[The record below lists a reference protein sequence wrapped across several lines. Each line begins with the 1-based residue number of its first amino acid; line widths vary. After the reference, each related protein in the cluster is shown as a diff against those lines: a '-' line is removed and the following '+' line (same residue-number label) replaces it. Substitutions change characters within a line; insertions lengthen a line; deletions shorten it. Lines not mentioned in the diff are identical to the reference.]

1 MLVTFMSDWQP
12 SASIQ
17 QLTQR
22 AQLLT
27 QVRQFFA
34 QHNVL
39 EVETP
44 LLCSHAVTDPHMPI
58 LTADN
63 PLLGEQ
69 PYYLQS
75 SPEYA
80 MKRLLAAGSGPIYQ
94 LCKAFRGGEQ
104 SCRHN
109 PEFTMLEWYRPGF
122 DHFQLMAEISDLL
135 VAVMAA
141 PAAQQIAY
149 GELFQQY
156 LAINPHTATAK
167 ELEQVARQHID
178 IQMHSDQC
186 DDWLNLLIAEVIEP
200 KLGFAAPLFIYD
212 YPASQAALAKVAMD
226 ANGHAVAQRFELYVQ
241 GIELANGYFELT
253 DSAEQARRF
262 QQEQQ
267 QRQQLAKPVM
277 ASDSYLLAAL
287 ESGLPECAGVAL
299 GFDRLVMLVLQQNNI
314 SDVLSFTSDR
324 A

>member
-1 MLVTFMSDWQP
+1 MSVWQP
-12 SASIQ
+12 SAAISRLQ
-17 QLTQR
+17 HR
-22 AQLLT
+22 AQLLAQT
-27 QVRQFFA
+27 RQFFA
-34 QHNVL
+34 ERGVL

-44 LLCSHAVTDPHMPI
+44 LLCQHAVTDPHMPI
-58 LTADN
+58 LAADN

-104 SCRHN
+104 SRRHN
-109 PEFTMLEWYRPGF
+109 PEFSMLEWYRPGF
-122 DHFQLMAEISDLL
+122 DHFQLMDEISDLL
-135 VAVMAA
+135 IALMAV
-141 PAAQQIAY
+141 PAAQQISY
-149 GELFQQY
+149 GELFEQH
-156 LAINPHTATAK
+156 LGINPHTATATQ
-167 ELEQVARQHID
+167 LEQLARQQLD
-178 IQMHSDQC
+178 IQMHSDQR

-200 KLGFAAPLFIYD
+200 KLGFDTPLFIYD
-212 YPASQAALAKVAMD
+212 YPASQAALARLATD

-267 QRQQLAKPVM
+267 QRQQLNQPAM
-277 ASDSYLLAAL
+277 ASDAYLLAAL

-299 GFDRLVMLVLQQNNI
+299 GFDRLVMLALQCERI
-314 SDVLSFTSDR
+314 DEVLSFTSDK